1 MYIKKGMIMPS
12 VFHDKTKFVNLNETS
27 KVIRNILNTPKRY
40 NILSLFS
47 GAGGMDYGFKGNF
60 NLFNQE
66 FQENPVQLRYA
77 NDIFIQATEIYRD
90 NLGID
95 HDIDTTDI
103 TQIDLEEL
111 DKKYGFKP
119 NQRNTNEA
127 NPNGIDIILGG
138 FPCQTFSVA
147 GKRAGLNDER
157 GQLYIQMSRFIQH
170 YQPKIFVAEN
180 VDGIRNS
187 RNNDLEN
194 VDATALEIIMEHFKQ
209 IGYDVQYNVLDAA
222 DYGVPQSRRRVIIVG
237 IRNDIGN
244 NENIYYPEPTHV
256 GNPRTAFDALEDI
269 WELFN
274 SNQIANHN
282 RNSVSH
288 AKFYGDDIK
297 RQGNNQILKYAP
309 APTIRAEHHGNIEAH
324 YNTDP
329 NYVNNPNDHEDK
341 KGWRRLTVRECARL
355 QSFPDNFI
363 FNTSASSAY
372 KAIGNAVPPILA
384 WHIAQAVIYSL
395 HSIEN

>member
-1 MYIKKGMIMPS
+1 MSS
-12 VFHDKTKFVNLNETS
+12 VFHENTQFVNVTEIDNIINE
-27 KVIRNILNTPKRY
+27 ILNTPVRY

-47 GAGGMDYGFKGNF
+47 GAGGMDFGFKGDF
-60 NLFNQE
+60 QLFGQE
-66 FQENPVQLRYA
+66 YAENPIKLRYA
-77 NDIFIQATEIYRD
+77 NDIFVQATQIYND
-90 NLGID
+90 NFDIE

-103 TQIDLEEL
+103 KEIDLLQL
-111 DKKYGFKP
+111 DEKYGFVP
-119 NQRNTNEA
+119 NDRDENQE

-157 GQLYIQMSRFIQH
+157 GQLYLQMSRFIQH

-194 VDATALEIIMEHFKQ
+194 VDATALDIIMQHFNE
-209 IGYDVQYNVLDAA
+209 IGYNVQYNVLDAA

-237 IRNDIGN
+237 IRNDLG
-244 NENIYYPEPTHV
+244 ENIDISYPNPTHV
-256 GNPRTAFDALEDI
+256 GNPRTAHDGIEDI

-274 SNQIANHN
+274 TNQISNHN
-282 RNSVSH
+282 RNYVSH

-297 RQGNNQILKYAP
+297 RQGNNQIQENAP
-309 APTIRAEHHGNIEAH
+309 SPTIRAEHHGNIEAH
-324 YNTDP
+324 YNIDQ
-329 NYVNNPNDHEDK
+329 NYINNPNDHEDK
-341 KGWRRLTVRECARL
+341 QGWRRLSVRECARL
-355 QSFPDNFI
+355 QSFPDNFV

-384 WHIAQAVIYSL
+384 WHIARAVIFSL
-395 HSIEN
+395 HNLENHGE